1 MDKQESFFQYVST
14 GDIDNVRTYLNH
26 NDADSATLGHA
37 LISASGGGGNAIDI
51 VKMLLSAKASPNWTN
66 DNGITALMYAVMRNN
81 IDIVQE
87 LLSAKADTDK
97 ADKDGM
103 TALMFV
109 AAQRDNSSVRPA
121 MRRTFNLDAK
131 ARADMEKAEIAKM
144 LLDARANKAEIAK
157 MLLDAKANA
166 NAKNHENF
174 AALHFAAESGN
185 IYMAKVLLD
194 GGANPDIK
202 DNKGNTPLHIA
213 AQKVNDGMVKTLLF
227 GGANSMP
234 KNNIGITPLDIAI
247 SNKSPHVERLLVM
260 NKSSGKQSPDDVMAN
275 IRRMMSENSSPSA
288 VGKCGNKDSFASEH
302 DAKEKAD
309 IIHRK
314 RGKNLRPYQCNR
326 CNKWHLTSQ
335 PQR

>member
-1 MDKQESFFQYVST
+1 M
-14 GDIDNVRTYLNH
+14 I
-26 NDADSATLGHA
+26 
-37 LISASGGGGNAIDI
+37 
-51 VKMLLSAKASPNWTN
+51 
-66 DNGITALMYAVMRNN
+66 
-81 IDIVQE
+81 
-87 LLSAKADTDK
+87 
-97 ADKDGM
+97 
-103 TALMFV
+103 
-109 AAQRDNSSVRPA
+109 
-121 MRRTFNLDAK
+121 
-131 ARADMEKAEIAKM
+131 
-144 LLDARANKAEIAK
+144 AEIAK

-166 NAKNHENF
+166 DAKNHKNF

-185 IYMAKVLLD
+185 IYAAKVLLN

-202 DNKGNTPLHIA
+202 DSKGDTPLHIA
-213 AQKVNDGMVKTLLF
+213 AQKSNDGMVKTLLF
-227 GGANSMP
+227 GSANSMP
-234 KNNIGITPLDIAI
+234 ENNIGITPLDIAL
-247 SNKSPHVERLLVM
+247 SRKYPHVERLLVM

-314 RGKNLRPYQCNR
+314 RGKNLRPYQCNH

>member
-1 MDKQESFFQYVST
+1 MSAVM
-14 GDIDNVRTYLNH
+14 GDN
-26 NDADSATLGHA
+26 
-37 LISASGGGGNAIDI
+37 IDI
-51 VKMLLSAKASPNWTN
+51 VQKLLSAKADTDKADKGSM
-66 DNGITALMYAVMRNN
+66 TALMFAVTHGNPGIIQKLLDAKADTDKADEDGMTALIFAVKHRNL
-81 IDIVQE
+81 DIIQK
-87 LLSAKADTDK
+87 LLDAKADTDK

-103 TALMFV
+103 TALMFTV
-109 AAQRDNSSVRPA
+109 GHGPDIIRS
-121 MRRTFNLDAK
+121 RRVGSISRQDASQTETSQMK
-131 ARADMEKAEIAKM
+131 A
-144 LLDARANKAEIAK
+144 AEIAK

-166 NAKNHENF
+166 DAKNHKNF
-174 AALHFAAESGN
+174 AALYFAAESGN
-185 IYMAKVLLD
+185 IYMAKVLLN

-213 AQKVNDGMVKTLLF
+213 AEKVNDGMVKTLLF

-234 KNNIGITPLDIAI
+234 KNNIGITPLDIAL
-247 SNKSPHVERLLVM
+247 SNKSPHVERLIVM

-275 IRRMMSENSSPSA
+275 IRRMMSENSSPSP

-314 RGKNLRPYQCNR
+314 RGKNLRPYQCNH